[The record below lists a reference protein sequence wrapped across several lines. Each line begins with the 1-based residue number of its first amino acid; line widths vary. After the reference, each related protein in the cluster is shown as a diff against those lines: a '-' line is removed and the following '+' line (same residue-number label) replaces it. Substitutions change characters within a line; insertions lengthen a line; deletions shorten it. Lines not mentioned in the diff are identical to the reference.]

1 MQTHRPA
8 TDKNGFI
15 YMLAGDTGAS
25 DTDPWA
31 TMKTAENLWVGTG
44 SHVMMIVGA
53 AAKTMAGAGYQK
65 TTDDARSGSF
75 PPVTPSIS
83 SEHPIDAGPSDPQSA
98 GDFRGPD
105 AFLLEPDDLGSLPP
119 NGRHTPLVAPLSLGF
134 GDAFPLAFQHGFPLR
149 LPTVEFKKR
158 MLLLRRSRPAM
169 PSK

>member
-1 MQTHRPA
+1 MQTHGPA
-8 TDKNGFI
+8 TDKTGFI

-31 TMKTAENLWVGTG
+31 TMKTAENHWVETG

-105 AFLLEPDDLGSLPP
+105 AFLLEPDDSLMISAACRRTV
-119 NGRHTPLVAPLSLGF
+119 GTRPL
-134 GDAFPLAFQHGFPLR
+134 
-149 LPTVEFKKR
+149 
-158 MLLLRRSRPAM
+158 
-169 PSK
+169 